1 MEKPAGV
8 QLRRWFTYMVALLLF
23 ANIAAVG
30 GGVLTYNSVRKVTA
44 TYQPFAVAAGKAERF
59 TVVAQ
64 RDMYEYL
71 SELSES
77 VDSTLKN
84 IDNAIAA
91 IEEARALAPSDDKAG
106 ALTEL
111 KTIAGQYRLAV
122 EQLPNAMKGSRDW
135 QRVEEIRRTAIRF
148 GGEVAKRTR
157 DLATWSQDEIRSR
170 NQTLAMMTTGAL
182 ATFVVVFLLSVFVLL
197 ALRHW
202 WTRFQE
208 MLLGI

>member
-30 GGVLTYNSVRKVTA
+30 GGVLTYNSVRKVTS
-44 TYQPFAVAAGKAERF
+44 TYQPFAEAAGKAERF

-84 IDNAIAA
+84 IDNAVAA
-91 IEEARALAPSDDKAG
+91 IEEARAAAPSDDKAN
-106 ALTEL
+106 ALAEL

-148 GGEVAKRTR
+148 GGEVAKRTS
-157 DLATWSQDEIRSR
+157 DLAAWSQDEIRSR
-170 NQTLAMMTTGAL
+170 NQTLATMTTGAL
-182 ATFVVVFLLSVFVLL
+182 ATFVVVFLLSIFVLL